1 MPHLPT
7 NSQPRVNWYA
17 TFANWYNI
25 FVFYFLLLCTFFLHH
40 IYPEK
45 ICVNLMFRAVCR
57 THLQN
62 NPDYRWFYEEK
73 EERDSQVPRRWSV

>member
-1 MPHLPT
+1 MRPLQIGIT
-7 NSQPRVNWYA
+7 SLSFISSS
-17 TFANWYNI
+17 FAP
-25 FVFYFLLLCTFFLHH
+25 FFWHH

>member
-1 MPHLPT
+1 MRPLQIGITSLSFISSSFTP
-7 NSQPRVNWYA
+7 
-17 TFANWYNI
+17 
-25 FVFYFLLLCTFFLHH
+25 FFFFFF
-40 IYPEK
+40 YPEK
-45 ICVNLMFRAVCR
+45 IFVNLMFRAVCR

>member
-1 MPHLPT
+1 MRPLQIGIT
-7 NSQPRVNWYA
+7 SLSFISSS
-17 TFANWYNI
+17 FAP
-25 FVFYFLLLCTFFLHH
+25 FFLHH

-73 EERDSQVPRRWSV
+73 EEPDSQVPRRWSV

>member
-1 MPHLPT
+1 MRSLQIGIT
-7 NSQPRVNWYA
+7 SLSFIFSS
-17 TFANWYNI
+17 FAP
-25 FVFYFLLLCTFFLHH
+25 FFFLHH

-62 NPDYRWFYEEK
+62 NPDYRWFYEKKK
-73 EERDSQVPRRWSV
+73 ERNSQVPRRWSV